1 MRGDEARNFI
11 GFDAT
16 RRTREWPRLLLHL
29 AQINR
34 LLRKGIQ
41 AEGSSERA
49 LNDCGLFGAML
60 SGTRLCRELVKNF
73 CIIR

>member
-16 RRTREWPRLLLHL
+16 LRTRESPGFLLRL

-34 LLRKGIQ
+34 LLRKGIH
-41 AEGSSERA
+41 AEA
-49 LNDCGLFGAML
+49 HQ
-60 SGTRLCRELVKNF
+60 REAH
-73 CIIR
+73 